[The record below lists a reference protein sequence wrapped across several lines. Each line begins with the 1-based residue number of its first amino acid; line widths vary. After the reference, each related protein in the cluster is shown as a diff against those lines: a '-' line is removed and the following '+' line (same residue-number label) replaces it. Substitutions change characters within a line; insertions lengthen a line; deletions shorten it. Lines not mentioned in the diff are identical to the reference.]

1 MCKIAY
7 YFLILIKFIPIWYWY
22 FPLDLQ
28 YVFQI
33 LARLKHAYVSYS
45 NFAKCAKRRKNKEI
59 FFKSYLRNGWRNFLQ
74 IWNMALP
81 WVEGT
86 SVVNLVLFRSDIME
100 LMKIAALFFL
110 SICSLRLGASCFLGP
125 HDTLLCVLMLA
136 FLLDFRGFHAE
147 PLIWHCQCI
156 TQMGNTILSQPM
168 YAEMLKSLKPE

>member
-1 MCKIAY
+1 VVYLVSTTEVWLWFMCKIAY
-7 YFLILIKFIPIWYWY
+7 YFLILIKFIPTWYWH

-100 LMKIAALFFL
+100 LHMCKNCSFVLPVNMLTLF
-110 SICSLRLGASCFLGP
+110 G
-125 HDTLLCVLMLA
+125 CVLFSWATWHTSMCLDA
-136 FLLDFRGFHAE
+136 CFPTWLQRLLYR
-147 PLIWHCQCI
+147 
-156 TQMGNTILSQPM
+156 TINFALSM
-168 YAEMLKSLKPE
+168 YYTDGQHH